1 MAVAAD
7 GFDWDAGNRTK
18 CQKHGVTIDEI
29 EALLLGDTE
38 VAPDVKH
45 SAHEEPVH
53 RHRPHAR
60 GMVCPFCGFHGAAS
74 RRNRRLI
81 RPISA
86 RYMHSK
92 ESGNYEEKIKPKFR
106 ISKPTRKPR
115 RFSSR
120 IVLSSIIFSW
130 QFTPMHFEI
139 RPKEKS
145 VNLRMSEALYDA
157 VRETAKDEGV
167 PYQRY
172 IRHVLE
178 RAVSEHNRTK
188 AKAS

>member
-1 MAVAAD
+1 MKKKVPH
-7 GFDWDAGNRTK
+7 FK
-18 CQKHGVTIDEI
+18 SDEEL
-29 EALLLGDTE
+29 EAFLEQDLSDYL
-38 VAPDVKH
+38 
-45 SAHEEPVH
+45 
-53 RHRPHAR
+53 HAEN
-60 GMVCPFCGFHGAAS
+60 F
-74 RRNRRLI
+74 
-81 RPISA
+81 
-86 RYMHSK
+86 K
-92 ESGNYEEKIKPKFR
+92 
-106 ISKPTRKPR
+106 
-115 RFSSR
+115 
-120 IVLSSIIFSW
+120 
-130 QFTPMHFEI
+130 PMHFEM

>member
-1 MAVAAD
+1 MKKKVPHFKSDEEAEAFLEQD
-7 GFDWDAGNRTK
+7 DLSDYLHAGNF
-18 CQKHGVTIDEI
+18 
-29 EALLLGDTE
+29 A
-38 VAPDVKH
+38 
-45 SAHEEPVH
+45 
-53 RHRPHAR
+53 
-60 GMVCPFCGFHGAAS
+60 
-74 RRNRRLI
+74 
-81 RPISA
+81 
-86 RYMHSK
+86 
-92 ESGNYEEKIKPKFR
+92 
-106 ISKPTRKPR
+106 
-115 RFSSR
+115 
-120 IVLSSIIFSW
+120 
-130 QFTPMHFEI
+130 PMHFEI